1 MFSQNMTPNTA
12 DITTGMSAI
21 LAALGFEAMSQNV
34 IGESD
39 GERLGKYA
47 RVIIRNSPQGK
58 KAELLQMFN
67 SQNIYPNLK

>member
-1 MFSQNMTPNTA
+1 MNTN

-21 LAALGFEAMSQNV
+21 LAALGFEAMAQNV

-47 RVIIRNSPQGK
+47 HVIIRNSPQAK
-58 KAELLQMFN
+58 KAELLRLFN
-67 SQNIYPNLK
+67 SQNIYPII